1 MVVCHLSVVLEQ
13 LGREPQSD
21 SGVVG
26 QDRAGRECGD
36 GNDDGRMVDHG
47 PREDRVAHMAKK
59 KNKLPGV
66 SPDQIRAAV
75 EDALSNVVV
84 RDRAQEV
91 ADEFVT
97 AAAKVREL
105 FEGSVDA
112 AKSGLEAAESGLRA
126 QLASLE
132 KRIEVLEKAGLSQ
145 RVPAQLVSLPP
156 SPQRPPARQLS
167 LRRRLRSRRPA
178 SLPPRS
184 QRPASRLRRSPPRRS
199 PQPRN
204 RLRAPPRLVSPR
216 PAVLL
221 LRRSR
226 RPSASSI

>member
-1 MVVCHLSVVLEQ
+1 MVVCHFSVVLEQ

-145 RVPAQLVSLPP
+145 RVPAPT
-156 SPQRPPARQLS
+156 RKPAAK
-167 LRRRLRSRRPA
+167 PA
-178 SLPPRS
+178 AAASTAAKPAAAAKKPAARKPAAKKPAAS
-184 QRPASRLRRSPPRRS
+184 KPAAKKPAAKKPAAKKPAARTTAARKPAASRSTAAKKP
-199 PQPRN
+199 
-204 RLRAPPRLVSPR
+204 APKR
-216 PAVLL
+216 
-221 LRRSR
+221 
-226 RPSASSI
+226 